1 MQDKFFLSKTLE
13 NVDFSDQTI
22 ENTEYESCV
31 FKNCNFSNSKLTG
44 TKFLETAFIGCNLSN
59 VQLYKTSFQD
69 VSFKTCKMLGLHF
82 DKCNP
87 FSFAMSINDCQLNH
101 SIFYQMKL
109 GKCSFVNSHLQGVD
123 FTDSEL
129 KNCIFQ
135 NCDLLNAVFENTN
148 LEKVDLRT
156 SFNYSIDPE
165 NNRIKKAKF
174 SIYGVSGLL
183 TKYDIDIENPN
194 DSLK

>member
-1 MQDKFFLSKTLE
+1 MDKFFVSKKIEDT
-13 NVDFSDQTI
+13 DFSGQVF
-22 ENTEYESCV
+22 ENLEYELCV
-31 FKNCNFSNSKLTG
+31 FKNCNFSNSKFTG
-44 TKFLETAFIGCNLSN
+44 TKFLETTFIGCNLSN

-87 FSFAMSINDCQLNH
+87 FSFAISINDCQLNH

-109 GKCSFVNSHLQGVD
+109 GNSSFVNTNLQGVD
-123 FTDSEL
+123 FTDAEL

-135 NCDLLNAVFENTN
+135 KCDLLNAVFENTN
-148 LEKVDLRT
+148 LEKVDLST
-156 SFNYSIDPE
+156 CLNYSIDPN

-174 SIYGVSGLL
+174 SVYGLPGLL
-183 TKYDIDIENPN
+183 TKYDIKIDDPN
-194 DSLK
+194 N